1 MEDVIK
7 LPVTEHRA
15 PAKKRARDRRE
26 NRPKNEERKRQR
38 NVRRLSVL
46 GEEDSSVRLLEELLF
61 GAEERLVERLVE
73 EEQEEQEQEEQ
84 EQEQEV
90 AAAV

>member
-15 PAKKRARDRRE
+15 PTKKRARDRRE

-38 NVRRLSVL
+38 NVQRLSVL

-73 EEQEEQEQEEQ
+73 EEHQEQEHQEQ
-84 EQEQEV
+84 EQEQQV